1 MEDGLQQLSRVVQDL
16 PGPACLVS
24 ADGLI
29 LSANAAL
36 SETLGCPAAALGGRR
51 PGEFCSPGFGAMIAA
66 AQARLVKDGRAESCS
81 AAFRL
86 GDGTER
92 YFDCVITPLGPA
104 GTEEDA
110 LAMLELRPPA
120 ATAEHG
126 GDTAALAAPLPRED
140 HYMVLN
146 DAAATASFG
155 QWYLTLDS
163 RKFWAT
169 GSFYT
174 LLGYQPF
181 ETEIDAAWLRG
192 QVHPDDLEMSI
203 SAIEDL
209 IRGRSSQVRFE
220 YRLLCRDGRYR
231 WFEGSSRRVA
241 RGGLPPMLCGSLI
254 DIDRRKAA
262 AGRLRD
268 ALVSAQTAR
277 AEVERSAEM
286 LRIATDVGG
295 AVAWHFDPATG
306 LVTYTT
312 PPRLALGHHDDELAQ
327 PLANMQGDVHPE
339 DAPSVRRA
347 LSDLVDGRSARAQV
361 DYRKRHRDGHWMWFS
376 SEARPIPGSGRGGP
390 DIICGITMDITGRK
404 SAEAALQAA
413 ADDARQARDDAESA
427 RKRLQYRMELQ
438 RVASESSNVVPWY
451 IIPSTG
457 EQEIGAHLGT
467 ILGYG
472 TAHRLSSAD
481 FLEFMHPDDW
491 TEGDRI
497 FGALLSGHLRE
508 MSVDFR
514 MRRKDGSWC
523 WISSVGKH
531 VDNSASGLP
540 DMVCGS
546 FVDIS
551 DRKAAEARLAEA
563 LSDAESARQAAK
575 DNAEMLGIAARCGEI
590 GAWRIGIE
598 PGDAWMEDE
607 GFRQL
612 GYQPGAFVPDFD
624 GWAELA
630 HPGDLPAAQERIQ
643 QLLSGAQDT
652 FDSEMRVRH
661 ADGSYHWYRFVGRK
675 IDRSAEGLPPFI
687 AGAHSRIDALKE
699 NEQRLA
705 EALASAQEATAMAL
719 LREEVMALTSESG
732 QIGHFMIYPALGE
745 GAMPDLTYRLLGFEP
760 GDFPCTDAGWRALHH
775 PEDIGPAI
783 EAMEALFADRTDVY
797 DLENRLR
804 HKDGSYHWYRV
815 VARKIERS
823 AQGLPFVLAGAIF
836 NIDAQRAS
844 EQRLASAADEA
855 RQAVD
860 RLNAL
865 ANRAPGALFEY
876 QSFPD
881 GRMHFHYFSAALPE
895 LMGVCPDMLRA
906 DGRTIFANILPE
918 EIPEAKRQVE
928 RARATGQTFE
938 YRHRI
943 DHPVRGRRWI
953 LVKALPH
960 TNEDGTTTWYG
971 NTLDVT
977 QELEV
982 ERRAREAGEEAKA
995 AHERLNTIAENA
1007 PGALYELRL
1016 HPDQRAEWLYFNAK
1030 LPDLLGI
1037 SSEELQADAYAFF
1050 RHVPEEDSAQ
1060 VISRFFAELDDFTD
1074 QVEIRFSVDHPE
1086 RGTRWLLCSASPA
1099 RQEDGSVL
1107 WYGNIM
1113 DTTERLEI
1121 EYLAAEAAAE
1131 VHKAHNRLSM
1141 IADIAPVGLY
1151 EFRRTPDGRQDFPY
1165 ASRRFD
1171 DLLGLAEGE
1180 SRNTAETFRRID
1192 PQDLPAFITSIEDSA
1207 RTLAPWKARFRLHHP
1222 DRGLLWL
1229 SASSIPRREEDG
1241 TIIWTGALHDVTA
1254 DVLREAELRR
1264 AHELAETMRA
1274 ENERQ
1279 ALHDG
1284 LTGLPNR
1291 RYYDNMMAKR
1301 LDYAQTSKVGDCV
1314 LIRVDLDHFKYV
1326 NDTLGH
1332 EAGDLVLVRVAEV
1345 LRNSLRGED
1354 FAARIGGDEFSII
1367 LAPGMTEEN
1376 AREIVERI
1384 QTRLAEPL
1392 VYDGRLC
1399 RFGASFGIAHT
1410 EDLTEMGPELQL
1422 FADAALYKAKD
1433 GGRNRME
1440 FFTTDL
1446 HQGILNDR
1454 RLASE
1459 IHAGME
1465 RDEFVPYFQPQVS
1478 ARDGS
1483 LVGVETLLRWN
1494 HPERGVLAP
1503 GEFMHVAEQLR
1514 LVPEIDR
1521 IMMLKSREALRR
1533 WRAKGLIIPKISFNV
1548 SSGRMHDPDVVDMA
1562 RSLLDGETK
1571 VAFELLESILVEEES
1586 DAFKFH
1592 VDMIREAGIE
1602 IEIDDFGSGHASII
1616 GLMEIAPQALKI
1628 DRRIVMPVARDDR
1641 AKNLLRAI
1649 VEIAETLGI
1658 KTIAEGVETEEQI
1671 AVLRQAGCDMLQG
1684 YAYSR
1689 PISEDAL
1696 TAYLRGGMQKTA

>member
-1 MEDGLQQLSRVVQDL
+1 MEDGLQQYSRVVQDL
-16 PGPACLVS
+16 PGPACLV
-24 ADGLI
+24 APDGRI
-29 LSANAAL
+29 LSANAAM
-36 SETLGCPAAALGGRR
+36 AAALGYPPQDLAGRQ
-51 PGEFCSPGFGAMIAA
+51 PGEFCSPGFGEMIAA
-66 AQARLVKDGRAESCS
+66 AQARLVEEGSAESSS

-86 GDGTER
+86 GDGSER
-92 YFDCVITPLGPA
+92 YFDCVFTPLGH
-104 GTEEDA
+104 GGDGG
-110 LAMLELRPPA
+110 LAMLELQPPCGNGRPPA
-120 ATAEHG
+120 EGAREP
-126 GDTAALAAPLPRED
+126 APLPRED
-140 HYMVLN
+140 HYRVLN

-155 QWYLTLDS
+155 QWYLQLDS

-169 GSFYT
+169 DSFYS
-174 LLGYQPF
+174 LLGYAPF
-181 ETEIDAAWLRG
+181 ETQIDSLWLRS
-192 QVHPDDLEMSI
+192 QVHPDDIGMSL
-203 SAIEDL
+203 AAVEDL
-209 IRGRSSQVRFE
+209 IRDRSSQVRFE
-220 YRLLCRDGRYR
+220 YRLRCRDGRYK
-231 WFEGSSRRVA
+231 WFEASSRKVE
-241 RGGLPPMLCGSLI
+241 GDGLPPMLCGSLI
-254 DIDRRKAA
+254 DIDRRKASA
-262 AGRLRD
+262 ERLRN
-268 ALVSAQTAR
+268 ALVSAQSAR
-277 AEVERSAEM
+277 AEVERNGEM
-286 LRIATDVGG
+286 LRIATEAGG

-306 LVTYTT
+306 LVTYTM
-312 PPRLALGHHDDELAQ
+312 PPRLALGYSDEDLTQ
-327 PLANMQGDVHPE
+327 PISNMQGDVHPD
-339 DAPSVRRA
+339 DAASVREA
-347 LSDLVDGRSARAQV
+347 LGALVEGRSERSHV
-361 DYRKRHRDGHWMWFS
+361 DYRKRHRDGTWMWFS
-376 SEARPIPGSGRGGP
+376 SEARPMLGSGGGEGRP
-390 DIICGITMDITGRK
+390 DLICGITMDITARK
-404 SAEAALQAA
+404 RAEEALRGAV
-413 ADDARQARDDAESA
+413 DDARAARDETEKS
-427 RKRLQYRMELQ
+427 RKRLQYRMALQ

-457 EQEIGAHLGT
+457 EEEVGPHLGT
-467 ILGYG
+467 LLGYSSSFRIRG
-472 TAHRLSSAD
+472 TEMEGL
-481 FLEFMHPDDW
+481 MHPDDRSAA
-491 TEGDRI
+491 TAAFEE
-497 FGALLSGHLRE
+497 LLSGRRRE
-508 MSVDFR
+508 MSHDLR
-514 MRRKDGSWC
+514 LRRRDGSWC

-531 VDNSASGLP
+531 VDNAAGSMPG
-540 DMVCGS
+540 MVCGS
-546 FVDIS
+546 LVDIS
-551 DRKAAEARLAEA
+551 VRKAYEARLADA
-563 LSDAESARQAAK
+563 LQDAESARQAAK
-575 DNAEMLGIAARCGEI
+575 ANAEMLGIAAKCGEI

-612 GYQPGAFVPDFD
+612 GYEPGAFVPDFE
-624 GWAELA
+624 GWGKLV
-630 HPGDLPAAQERIQ
+630 HPEDIDDARHRLKGLLHGERGIYE
-643 QLLSGAQDT
+643 
-652 FDSEMRVRH
+652 SEMRILH

-675 IDRSAEGLPPFI
+675 IDRSVEGLPPFF
-687 AGAHSRIDALKE
+687 AGAHTRIDALKE
-699 NEQRLA
+699 NERQLA
-705 EALASAQEATAMAL
+705 RALEAAQDATATAL

-732 QIGHFMIYPALGE
+732 QVGHFMIYPELGE
-745 GAMPDLTYRLLGFEP
+745 GVAPDLTYRLLGYEP
-760 GDFPCTDAGWRALHH
+760 GGFPCTDAGWRALHH
-775 PEDIGPAI
+775 PDDIGAAI
-783 EAMEALFADRTDVY
+783 DEMEALFAGKIDVY
-797 DLENRLR
+797 DIVNRLR
-804 HKDGSYHWYRV
+804 HWDGSYHWYRV
-815 VARKIERS
+815 VARKIDRA

-844 EQRLASAADEA
+844 ETRLANAAEEA

-860 RLNAL
+860 RLNVL

-876 QSFPD
+876 QSYPD
-881 GRMHFHYFSAALPE
+881 GRMDFHYFSAALPDI
-895 LMGVCPDMLRA
+895 MGVDPEALA
-906 DGRTIFANILPE
+906 ANGKAIYTNIRPE
-918 EIPEAKRQVE
+918 DVPEAKRLVE
-928 RARATGQTFE
+928 RARASKQVFE
-938 YRHRI
+938 YQHRI
-943 DHPVRGRRWI
+943 DHPTRGLRWI
-953 LVKALPH
+953 LVKALPYD
-960 TNEDGTTTWYG
+960 NEDGSTTWFG

-977 QELEV
+977 EELEV
-982 ERRAREAGEEAKA
+982 ERRAREAGDEAKA
-995 AHERLNTIAENA
+995 AHDRLNTIAENS
-1007 PGALYELRL
+1007 PGALFELLL
-1016 HPDQRAEWLYFNAK
+1016 HPDRSAEWRYFNAK
-1030 LPDLLGI
+1030 LPELVGV
-1037 SSEELQADAYAFF
+1037 SSGDMAADAYAIFANIS
-1050 RHVPEEDSAQ
+1050 PEEAEQ
-1060 VISRFFAELDDFTD
+1060 ITNRFFGELDEFTD
-1074 QVEIRFSVDHPE
+1074 QVEIRFSLQHPE
-1086 RGTRWLLCSASPA
+1086 RGLRWLLCSASPA
-1099 RQEDGSVL
+1099 RHEDGSVV

-1113 DTTERLEI
+1113 DITERLEI

-1151 EFRRTPDGRQDFPY
+1151 EFRRKPDGSQDLPY
-1165 ASRRFD
+1165 ASRRFEE
-1171 DLLGLAEGE
+1171 LLGITEIEGSGTE
-1180 SRNTAETFRRID
+1180 GVFRRID
-1192 PQDLPAFITSIEDSA
+1192 PQDLPTVITTIDDSA
-1207 RTLAPWKARFRLHHP
+1207 RTMSQWKVRFRLHHP
-1222 DRGLLWL
+1222 TRGLLWL
-1229 SASSIPRREEDG
+1229 SASSIPRQEEDG
-1241 TIIWTGALHDVTA
+1241 SIIWTGAMHDVTA

-1301 LDYAQTSKVGDCV
+1301 LDYAQNSKVRDCV

-1332 EAGDLVLVRVAEV
+1332 EAGDLVLMRVAEV
-1345 LRNSLRGED
+1345 LRNCLRGED
-1354 FAARIGGDEFSII
+1354 FASRIGGDEFSII

-1384 QTRLAEPL
+1384 QVKLAEPL

-1410 EDLTEMGPELQL
+1410 DNLTALGPELQL

-1465 RDEFVPYFQPQVS
+1465 RDEFVPYFQPQVT

-1494 HPERGVLAP
+1494 HPERGVLVP
-1503 GEFMHVAEQLR
+1503 GDFMHVAEQLR

-1521 IMMLKSREALRR
+1521 IMMLKSRDALKR
-1533 WRAKGLIIPKISFNV
+1533 WRAKGLVIPKISFNV

-1671 AVLRQAGCDMLQG
+1671 AILRQAGCDMLQG
-1684 YAYSR
+1684 YVYSR
-1689 PISEDAL
+1689 PLSEDAL
-1696 TAYLRGGMQKTA
+1696 TSYLSGGIQKSA